1 MEPLIRP
8 IRNLIA
14 NTNYVY
20 LVELLVILSIIAL
33 LLFVFNALGLLKKT
47 K

>member
-1 MEPLIRP
+1 MDFIISP
-8 IRNLIA
+8 IRGFFA

-20 LVELLVILSIIAL
+20 LVELVVIFAIIVL
-33 LLFVFNALGLLKKT
+33 LLFIFNALGLIKKP

>member
-8 IRNLIA
+8 IRNLFA

-20 LVELLVILSIIAL
+20 LVEIIVILSIIAL
-33 LLFVFNALGLLKKT
+33 LLFIMNALGLLKKT